1 MGEKKFK
8 KKILKK
14 NFKKNNRKHTK
25 TKSRTSILCILDN
38 VLDVIRC
45 VDVIRA
51 VRTLCWHFWKL
62 ARLVWERNW
71 VYDMPVENLSR
82 AEERGREREREVK
95 DTMMRNENQWEKWES
110 FDWYTCAKKEER
122 RRKKKKGKKE
132 KRSQETKRKVRTL
145 NFEYDMASRC
155 WRMTGRG

>member
-51 VRTLCWHFWKL
+51 VRTLC
-62 ARLVWERNW
+62 
-71 VYDMPVENLSR
+71 
-82 AEERGREREREVK
+82 
-95 DTMMRNENQWEKWES
+95 
-110 FDWYTCAKKEER
+110 
-122 RRKKKKGKKE
+122 
-132 KRSQETKRKVRTL
+132 
-145 NFEYDMASRC
+145 
-155 WRMTGRG
+155 